1 MSVMSDEEQNLLRDA
16 ATRFFSER
24 HQVSKARQPID
35 WGDADTRNLWREAVE
50 MGFLGSPEHEADDSL
65 GMVGAWIVQE
75 AAGASL
81 FQLPIAEATALWPV
95 LARSAMPPDREV
107 ARSVLSGS
115 QCGVLH
121 WCEHREEPPYI
132 DFLPGS
138 APAMSIR
145 PGTAANTYVYA
156 RVQPDGL
163 QPLVG
168 LEPGTRRAAVCE
180 AGQEL
185 PLRIDARDAD
195 FPLRWRLCLAAQ
207 AVGTGGQAFEM
218 ACAFAKEREQFGKP
232 IGVHQSIK
240 HRLANHWMALDN
252 ARLAGQ
258 HAAKALDTAAA
269 DVRFAVDAAVLV
281 ALEAAL
287 AVTADAIQIHGAIG
301 FSWEHDCHLF
311 LKRALSLAAKLGG
324 EGRNLQRIA
333 DLVEPESAVA

>member
-1 MSVMSDEEQNLLRDA
+1 MTIEEQNLLRDA

-24 HQVSKARQPID
+24 HPISNARHPID
-35 WGDADTRNLWREAVE
+35 WADADTQTLWREAAE
-50 MGFLGSPEHEADDSL
+50 MGFLGSAEYDSDEAL

-81 FQLPIAEATALWPV
+81 FQLPIAEATVIWPV
-95 LARSAMPPDREV
+95 LARSAAALADREA
-107 ARSVLSGS
+107 ARLVLSGS
-115 QCGVLH
+115 QCGVAL
-121 WCEHREEPPYI
+121 WCEHREEPLYI
-132 DFLPGS
+132 DYLSGS
-138 APAMSIR
+138 APAFAIC
-145 PGTAANTYVYA
+145 PGSSSDTYSYA
-156 RVQPDGL
+156 RMLPDSL
-163 QPLVG
+163 EPLAG
-168 LEPGTRRAAVCE
+168 LEPGIRRAAAVK
-180 AGQEL
+180 AGL
-185 PLRIDARDAD
+185 DAPLQIDARDAD

-207 AVGTGGQAFEM
+207 AVGTAGRAFEM

-258 HAAKALDTAAA
+258 HAANALDTGAP

-287 AVTADAIQIHGAIG
+287 SVTADAIQIHGAIG

-311 LKRALSLAAKLGG
+311 LKRALSLASKLGG
-324 EGRNLQRIA
+324 EGHNLQRIA
-333 DLVEPESAVA
+333 DLVESEGAAA

>member
-1 MSVMSDEEQNLLRDA
+1 MNVMSDEEQNLLRDA

-24 HQVSKARQPID
+24 HPISKARRPID
-35 WGDADTRNLWREAVE
+35 WGDADTRNLWRDAAE
-50 MGFLGSPEHEADDSL
+50 MGFLGSAEHEADDSL

-81 FQLPIAEATALWPV
+81 FQLPIAEAMAIWPV
-95 LARSAMPPDREV
+95 LARSAAPADREV

-115 QCGVLH
+115 ECGIVY
-121 WCEHREEPPYI
+121 WYEHREEPAYI
-132 DFLPGS
+132 DFVPGS
-138 APAMSIR
+138 APAISIR
-145 PGTAANTYVYA
+145 SDTAADAYTYA
-156 RVQPDGL
+156 RVLPDTL
-163 QPLVG
+163 VPLVG
-168 LEPGTRRAAVCE
+168 LEPGIRRAAVAG

-185 PLRIDARDAD
+185 PLRIDLGDAD
-195 FPLRWRLCLAAQ
+195 FPHRWRMCLAAQ
-207 AVGTGGQAFEM
+207 AVGTGSRAFEM

-252 ARLAGQ
+252 ARVAGQ
-258 HAAKALDTAAA
+258 HAANALDTGAA
-269 DVRFAVDAAVLV
+269 DVRFAVDVAVLV

-287 AVTADAIQIHGAIG
+287 SVTADAIQIHGAIG

-311 LKRALSLAAKLGG
+311 LKRALSLASKLGG

-333 DLVEPESAVA
+333 DLVEPESAIA